1 VLTASYGRLPW
12 IALTLATSFGL
23 YGYFK
28 KRVSVGA
35 VESLAIETGFLAV
48 PALATLI
55 VIQLH
60 GSLVFAHHGAG
71 NASLLV
77 LTGAITAIPLLF
89 FGAAARRLPLS
100 VMGLVQYL
108 APVIQFAVGVGIVH
122 ETMPPER
129 WIGFGLVWVALAV
142 LTADGLRTRR
152 SEALVRAAQAAAA
165 A

>member
-1 VLTASYGRLPW
+1 
-12 IALTLATSFGL
+12 
-23 YGYFK
+23 
-28 KRVSVGA
+28 
-35 VESLAIETGFLAV
+35 
-48 PALATLI
+48 
-55 VIQLH
+55 
-60 GSLVFAHHGAG
+60 
-71 NASLLV
+71 V

-122 ETMPPER
+122 EKMPPER